1 MNLGIT
7 GIHHVTSGA
16 AGAQEDV
23 DFFTGAVGLRMI
35 KQTVLFDGT
44 KPIYHLY
51 YGNKNAEIGSVMTTF
66 PFRQAGFTGSRGTG
80 QVRTTGLTVPKGA
93 TQFWAERFRRLQFAS
108 GAVTERFGQKA
119 AMFSHPAGL
128 GFEVIEDETDPR
140 EGWTTAEV
148 SADVAV
154 RGFHSVAMAVRDT
167 EEMERFLTEGLGF
180 VRVATD
186 GAHTRY
192 GINGGGPGKT
202 IELVAEPDRKQ
213 GTWQFAQGLVHHV
226 ALAVP
231 SETEQTAIKAH
242 LEGLGY
248 TDVSE
253 IKDRNYFHSIYC
265 RSPGGVL
272 VEIATSDIGFEIDE
286 TKEHLGEKLL
296 LPPWFEPRR
305 AEIVAPL
312 EPIAVP
318 AYATR
323 R

>member
-1 MNLGIT
+1 MDFGIT

-23 DFFTGAVGLRMI
+23 DFFTGTVGLRMI
-35 KQTVLFDGT
+35 KKTVLFDGS

-51 YGNKNAEIGSVMTTF
+51 YGNRNAEIGSVMTTF
-66 PFRQAGFTGSRGTG
+66 PFRQAGFTGRRGTG

-93 TQFWAERFRRLQFAS
+93 TKFWAERFRRRQFSS
-108 GAVTERFGQKA
+108 GAIGERFGQA
-119 AMFSHPAGL
+119 TVTFTHPAGL
-128 GFEVIEDETDPR
+128 GFEVIEDASDTR
-140 EGWTTAEV
+140 EGWTTSEI

-154 RGFHSVAMAVRDT
+154 RGFHSVAMSVQDT
-167 EEMERFLTEGLGF
+167 EEMERFLMEGLGF
-180 VRVATD
+180 AKTATD
-186 GAHTRY
+186 GLHTRY
-192 GINGGGPGKT
+192 GIAGGGPGKT
-202 IELVAEPDRKQ
+202 IELVAEPERRQ

-231 SETEQTAIKAH
+231 TETEQTAIKAH

-272 VEIATSDIGFEIDE
+272 VEIATSDIGFAIDE
-286 TKEHLGEKLL
+286 EKEHLGEKLL

-305 AEIVAPL
+305 EEIVAPL
-312 EPIAVP
+312 EPISVP
-318 AYATR
+318 RYATGH
-323 R
+323 

>member
-1 MNLGIT
+1 MDLGIT
-7 GIHHVTSGA
+7 GLHHVTSGA

-51 YGNKNAEIGSVMTTF
+51 YGNKHAEIGSVMTTF
-66 PFRQAGFTGSRGTG
+66 PFRQAGLTGRLGSG
-80 QVRTTGLTVPKGA
+80 QVRTTGLTVPVGA
-93 TQFWAERFRRLQFAS
+93 ARFWAERFKRLQFAS
-108 GAVTERFGQKA
+108 GAVTERFGQRVA
-119 AMFSHPAGL
+119 QFTHPAGL
-128 GFEVIEDETDPR
+128 GFEVIEDAADAR
-140 EGWTTAEV
+140 EGWTTSDI

-154 RGFHSVAMAVRDT
+154 RGFHSVAMSVRDG
-167 EEMERFLTEGLGF
+167 EEMARFLVEGLGF
-180 VRVATD
+180 TREATD
-186 GAHTRY
+186 GAATRY
-192 GINGGGPGKT
+192 GINGGGPGRT
-202 IELVAEPDRKQ
+202 IEIVAESERKQ
-213 GTWQFAQGLVHHV
+213 GTWQFAQGIVHHV

-231 SETEQTAIKAH
+231 TETEQTAVKAH
-242 LEGLGY
+242 LEGMGY

-272 VEIATSDIGFEIDE
+272 VEIATSDIGFAIDE

-312 EPIAVP
+312 EPIVVP
-318 AYATR
+318 AHATGR
-323 R
+323 